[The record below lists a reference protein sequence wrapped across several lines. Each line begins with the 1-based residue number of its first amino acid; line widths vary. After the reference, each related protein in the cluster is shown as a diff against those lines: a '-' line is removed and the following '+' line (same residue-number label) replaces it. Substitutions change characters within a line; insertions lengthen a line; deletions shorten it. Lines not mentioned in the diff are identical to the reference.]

1 MATTISIMIF
11 RANCTGVCLGCTLG
25 NVMAKLLTAIAPL
38 NMEVIIYSVASQT
51 HIYYISILLNK
62 FPDTIA
68 NPNISLKQGIVFV
81 LFTDIQDFE
90 SVSIFNIGFY
100 FRVVF

>member
-25 NVMAKLLTAIAPL
+25 NVVAKLLTAIVPL

-51 HIYYISILLNK
+51 HIYTLFPLHSINFLILLL
-62 FPDTIA
+62 TRTLA
-68 NPNISLKQGIVFV
+68 
-81 LFTDIQDFE
+81 
-90 SVSIFNIGFY
+90 
-100 FRVVF
+100 